1 MRALVREV
9 SPRFADALSANPQPI
24 DVALARAQ
32 HAAYCDALIAC
43 GATVVRVAADARYPD
58 CCFLE
63 DTAVVAGDRALI
75 TRPGALSRRGEVIA
89 IAEQLREL
97 GYETIEMT
105 GEATLDGGDCMRVG
119 KRIYVGRSART
130 NEAGIAALAAAFP
143 DHQVSVIALPA
154 HVLHLKCVV
163 SPLDDQRVLLASGSL
178 DPTLFPRTV
187 IIPTEETYA
196 ANCVAIA
203 GHAILADGFPE
214 ARAAL
219 ERAGVIVH
227 AVPTSE
233 VRKADGSL
241 TCQSILLP

>member
-9 SPRFADALSANPQPI
+9 SPRFAEALSANPLPI
-24 DVALARAQ
+24 DVALAQAQ
-32 HAAYCDALIAC
+32 HAAYCDALAAC
-43 GATVVRVAADARYPD
+43 GAAVIRVPGDVRYPD

-63 DTAVVAGDRALI
+63 DTAVIAGKRALI
-75 TRPGALSRRGEVIA
+75 TRPGAPSRRGEVDA
-89 IAEQLREL
+89 IEVVLRDLGFEIVRMAEP
-97 GYETIEMT
+97 
-105 GEATLDGGDCMRVG
+105 ATLDGGDCMRVG
-119 KRIYVGRSART
+119 QTIYVGRSART
-130 NEAGIAALAAAFP
+130 NAEGIAALAAAFP
-143 DHQVSVIALPA
+143 DHEVITIALPA

-187 IIPTEETYA
+187 IIPTAETYA
-196 ANCVAIA
+196 ANCVAIG

-214 ARAAL
+214 ARASL
-219 ERAGVIVH
+219 ERAGLIVH